1 MPPGFVVVPE
11 AAREVTFIRSSDVV
25 VVVVVDRAPG
35 TAPGTVVVED
45 VAVSRMTVLSRPRN
59 SAKRTRRIRTATAR
73 IPSTPP
79 GKVVVVVVVVVAS
92 VVRVAV
98 PVVVTSDPPV
108 VVGVCGAAV

>member
-35 TAPGTVVVED
+35 TAVVED
-45 VAVSRMTVLSRPRN
+45 VVVSRMTVLSRPRKT
-59 SAKRTRRIRTATAR
+59 AKRTRRTRTATAR
-73 IPSTPP
+73 MPSTPP